1 MEKLLIIG
9 VGGGIGS
16 IVRYVLS
23 TAIQEKLE
31 NASFP
36 YGTLVVNISGCLLIG
51 LFAYLADVRG
61 VISSDMRLLIF
72 IGFLGGFTTFSTFSN
87 ETIGLLRGGE
97 YLQGIANVAL
107 QLCVGL
113 LAVVAG
119 RIIGQIIW
127 R

>member
-16 IVRYVLS
+16 IVRNVLS